1 MRISDWSS
9 DVCSSDLSDARIDG
23 RRIDVVVDTGAQS
36 SVGNPALMKL
46 IASRRQN
53 STAFY
58 PAVLGAIT
66 GEDVPA
72 MRTSIKTIEI
82 EGINIKALPISFAD
96 SKAFDALGLD
106 ERPHPL
112 IGMARPSPVHR
123 VGTH

>member
-82 EGINIKALPISFAD
+82 EGININDLPISFAD
-96 SKAFDALGLD
+96 SKAFEALGLD
-106 ERPHPL
+106 EDRKSTRLNSSH
-112 IGMARPSPVHR
+112 
-123 VGTH
+123 

>member
-82 EGINIKALPISFAD
+82 EGININDLPISF
-96 SKAFDALGLD
+96 
-106 ERPHPL
+106 E
-112 IGMARPSPVHR
+112 IGRAHV
-123 VGTH
+123 

>member
-72 MRTSIKTIEI
+72 MRTVIKAIEI
-82 EGINIKALPISFAD
+82 EGLNINDMHVSFVD
-96 SKAFDALGLD
+96 SKAFKALGQEQRQTL
-106 ERPHPL
+106 RL
-112 IGMARPSPVHR
+112 
-123 VGTH
+123 